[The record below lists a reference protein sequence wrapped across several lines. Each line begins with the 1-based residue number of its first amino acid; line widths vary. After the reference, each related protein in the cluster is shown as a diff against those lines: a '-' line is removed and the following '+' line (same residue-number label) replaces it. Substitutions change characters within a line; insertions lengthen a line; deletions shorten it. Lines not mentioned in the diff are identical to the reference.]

1 MANEFLKVERF
12 AAGQELLR
20 RRKYGFSSGRR
31 AAVVAGHYIVMDGP
45 VFVFLCS
52 RFFAV
57 PVFVLVRGCNRLI
70 SFLLSYLSTLRTD
83 QAAWDELFKIQGG
96 PSALGKRYVDSKFE
110 VAFSS

>member
-20 RRKYGFSSGRR
+20 RRKYGFSSGRCRER
-31 AAVVAGHYIVMDGP
+31 AVFVAGHYIVMDGP

-83 QAAWDELFKIQGG
+83 QAAWDELFKVISTL
-96 PSALGKRYVDSKFE
+96 SAHSE
-110 VAFSS
+110 C